1 MSNEWDFV
9 EDQQR
14 WWEEQRKDYEDM
26 ERAKHEMLVLGLRRE
41 IEAEYQKHITE
52 EFVPKVA
59 AHCASEVKRGFRA
72 GFTLGFVFA
81 LAGAVLFI
89 FFR

>member
-1 MSNEWDFV
+1 MSNEWDFA

-26 ERAKHEMLVLGLRRE
+26 EKAKRELMVHQLRE
-41 IEAEYQKHITE
+41 QIEAEYLKQITND
-52 EFVPKVA
+52 FVPKVA
-59 AHCASEVKRGFRA
+59 AHCASEARRGFRA

-81 LAGAVLFI
+81 LTGAILFI